1 MGELVFM
8 KKLLKKDNYKRQQLL
23 KKEINHFI
31 LKNISNSFIFTPKLR
46 WYAALQLSK
55 KFKIN
60 LQSLVN
66 RCIITSRK
74 KRINKLYSFS
84 RIMFLK
90 LVRLGYLTGLKK
102 STW

>member
-1 MGELVFM
+1 M

-31 LKNISNSFIFTPKLR
+31 LKNIANSLIFTPKLR
-46 WYAALQLSK
+46 WSAALQLSK
-55 KFKIN
+55 KFKSTN

-90 LVRLGYLTGLKK
+90 LARFGYLTGLKK